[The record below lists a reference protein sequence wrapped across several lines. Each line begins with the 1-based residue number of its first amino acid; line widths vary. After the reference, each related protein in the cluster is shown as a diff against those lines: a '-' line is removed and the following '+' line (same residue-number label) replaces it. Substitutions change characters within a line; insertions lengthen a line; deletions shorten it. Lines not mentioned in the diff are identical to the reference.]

1 MALRADGRV
10 SDLLSSAGGR
20 TFAWMWLTQFVST
33 FGTNLT
39 GFALGIWLYQNT
51 GQATPLFLTAL
62 SYTLPGLLLS
72 PVAGSLVDR
81 YSRKHLMMLSDSVQ
95 GVVTL
100 VIMLLIGLEQTGV
113 MRFQLW
119 WLYALLAISS
129 AAGTFQWPAQSST
142 ISLLVPRQHL
152 GRANGMLGVS
162 DGINNL
168 VAPIV
173 SGALVSMIGITN
185 VMLIDVATFVFAIVV
200 MRFLPSPR
208 PAQSAIGRSARGS
221 ILSES
226 VWGWRYILERPGLLG
241 LLMTFTGVNFTNSL
255 CSNLVTPL
263 VLSRA
268 DNQTTLLGLV
278 YSAFGLGILAGS
290 TFMTITGGPRPR
302 VHGVFLGIGLSG
314 LMAQTVFGLAQSVPV
329 WMLANFVAGCC
340 LPVMNGSSQ
349 AIWQSKVEAD
359 VQGRVFTA
367 RRLIAQIT
375 TPLAFAIAGP
385 LADRVFTPF
394 ATGNFGPMLE
404 PIFGPET
411 GRGYALMFV
420 VFGLLTCLNGF
431 SAYLRPR
438 ARNVERDLPDVALR
452 SAQ

>member
-1 MALRADGRV
+1 MASTVDGKV
-10 SDLLSSAGGR
+10 TDLLSSAGGR
-20 TFAWMWLTQFVST
+20 TFLWMWLAQLVSS

-39 GFALGIWLYQNT
+39 GFALGIWLYQST

-62 SYTLPGLLLS
+62 SYTLPGLLLT

-81 YSRKHLMMLSDSVQ
+81 CSRKHLMMLSDGVQ

-100 VIMLLIGLEQTGV
+100 VIMLLITLEQTGV
-113 MRFQLW
+113 LRFELW
-119 WLYALLAISS
+119 WLYALLAVSS

-142 ISLLVPRQHL
+142 ISLLVPREHL

-162 DGINNL
+162 DGINTL
-168 VAPIV
+168 FAPIT
-173 SGALVSMIGITN
+173 SGALVGIIGISN
-185 VMLIDVATFVFAIVV
+185 VILIDVATFVFALAV
-200 MRFLPSPR
+200 MRFLPIPR
-208 PAQSAIGRSARGS
+208 PAQSAIGKSARGS
-221 ILSES
+221 ILTES
-226 VWGWRYILERPGLLG
+226 VWGWRYIVARPGLLG
-241 LLMTFTGVNFTNSL
+241 LLLTFAVLNFTNSM
-255 CSNLVTPL
+255 CSNLTTPL
-263 VLSRA
+263 VLSRT

-302 VHGVFLGIGLSG
+302 IHGVLVGIGLSG

-329 WMLANFVAGCC
+329 WMLAKFIAGCC

-375 TPLAFAIAGP
+375 TPLAFVIAGP
-385 LADRVFTPF
+385 LADRVFTPL
-394 ATGNFGPMLE
+394 ATGNLGPTLE
-404 PIFGPET
+404 PILGPET
-411 GRGYALMFV
+411 GRGYAMMFV
-420 VFGLLTCLNGF
+420 LFGLLTCLNGF
-431 SAYLRPR
+431 GAYLRPR
-438 ARNVERDLPDVALR
+438 ARNVERDLPDVALHR
-452 SAQ
+452 AE